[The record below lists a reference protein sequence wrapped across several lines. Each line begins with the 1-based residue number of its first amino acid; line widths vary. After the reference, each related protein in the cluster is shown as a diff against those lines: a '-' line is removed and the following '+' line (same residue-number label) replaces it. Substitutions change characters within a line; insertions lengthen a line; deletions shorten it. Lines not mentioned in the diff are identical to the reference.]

1 MPTYPNYMRGDELTF
16 DRFDQRFYYNT
27 IMSCLESQ
35 IMRSDILVLCV
46 PGSATAVK
54 IGQNQ

>member
-1 MPTYPNYMRGDELTF
+1 MKGDELTF

-27 IMSCLESQ
+27 IMSCLESH
-35 IMRSDILVLCV
+35 IMISDILVLRV

-54 IGQNQ
+54 IGQNP